1 MSAVPD
7 FASKARTW
15 GMGAAALVTATVMS
29 GCSDGGSEAVPIDSA
44 PIVIGDSS
52 RPSPPPATE
61 EVIPAFDPR
70 AELDIEDQVGD
81 GRSVVIDSVRVTRD
95 NVYLVILDER
105 GAILGTK
112 ALLPGVQPVKMELQ
126 RSVDSSGYLFGLLVI
141 DNGDERIDPKTDIPL
156 LDDDGEIVEEDF
168 EYYLR

>member
-1 MSAVPD
+1 ML
-7 FASKARTW
+7 
-15 GMGAAALVTATVMS
+15 AALVSVGALS
-29 GCSDGGSEAVPIDSA
+29 GCSADTNAASTVNPA

-112 ALLPGVQPVKMELQ
+112 ALLPGVQPVKMDLQ

-141 DNGDERIDPKTDIPL
+141 DNGDGRIDPKTDIPL